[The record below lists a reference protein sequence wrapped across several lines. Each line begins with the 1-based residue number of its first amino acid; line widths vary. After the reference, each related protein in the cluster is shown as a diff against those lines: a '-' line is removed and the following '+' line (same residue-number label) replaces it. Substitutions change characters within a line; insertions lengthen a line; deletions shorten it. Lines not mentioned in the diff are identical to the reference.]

1 MYRESPKSDDDG
13 QFSNLCTMLKFVL
26 AVGALVLCAYE
37 LNAACLYPTLT
48 SWGINPT
55 LY

>member
-1 MYRESPKSDDDG
+1 MYRESPKSDNDG

-37 LNAACLYPTLT
+37 LNAACRIPL
-48 SWGINPT
+48 
-55 LY
+55 